1 MIVVGKILHLQESFQ
16 GALGLNNGV
25 RCRCYPSTFIS
36 DKGTFNTL
44 EILSGKS
51 ETFPFNLVPFQESVS
66 SDPQKTKP
74 IFEDQRKLTTC
85 RRVQKCNGEYFS
97 QCMEKCTE
105 KAISKVIWVG
115 KGALDAILSQINKKT
130 GDCFHFQW
138 HQRHLNYQFS
148 NYITDKV
155 DRSRVQ
161 PPLFAEDQRP
171 DPGDGGNRAY
181 CTHKP

>member
-1 MIVVGKILHLQESFQ
+1 MGWLFRLDYQPLFGKMSPHSSPE
-16 GALGLNNGV
+16 
-25 RCRCYPSTFIS
+25 RTTFIF

-51 ETFPFNLVPFQESVS
+51 ETFPFNLVRSRESVS
-66 SDPQKTKP
+66 SDPQKTQP

-115 KGALDAILSQINKKT
+115 KGALTSFFFFTIKVNFKAPCKCCPTLAYKSS
-130 GDCFHFQW
+130 
-138 HQRHLNYQFS
+138 S
-148 NYITDKV
+148 NFFMSTK
-155 DRSRVQ
+155 
-161 PPLFAEDQRP
+161 LK
-171 DPGDGGNRAY
+171 G
-181 CTHKP
+181 